1 VIVVRTGPEATA
13 GSALKPFSTSGTV
26 PPIDTAMT
34 VLRASAKP
42 TTSPPILLQD
52 GIIVVVQVVHADN
65 FMAFVQKALGHMEA
79 DEAGGAG

>member
-1 VIVVRTGPEATA
+1 VNDTLRSDVPEQV
-13 GSALKPFSTSGTV
+13 SCVLPFREVELLETESW
-26 PPIDTAMT
+26 
-34 VLRASAKP
+34 P
-42 TTSPPILLQD
+42 TQKLLQPILLQD